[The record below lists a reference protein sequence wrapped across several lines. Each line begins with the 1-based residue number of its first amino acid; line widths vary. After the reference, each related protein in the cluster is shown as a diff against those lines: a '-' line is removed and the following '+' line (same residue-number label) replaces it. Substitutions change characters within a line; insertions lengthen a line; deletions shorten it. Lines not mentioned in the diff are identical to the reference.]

1 MDISSNIFFSS
12 MTSSDLLMFFSLMF
26 WKFMVCCTDR
36 DMLILFTSR
45 MSFRFSVWTGFQCVG
60 LLSKYLKV
68 EGNSESVTID
78 T

>member
-26 WKFMVCCTDR
+26 WKFIVCCTHI

-45 MSFRFSVWTGFQCVG
+45 MSFRFTVWTGCQCVG
-60 LLSKYLKV
+60 LLSRYLKV
-68 EGNSESVTID
+68 TETSHN
-78 T
+78 